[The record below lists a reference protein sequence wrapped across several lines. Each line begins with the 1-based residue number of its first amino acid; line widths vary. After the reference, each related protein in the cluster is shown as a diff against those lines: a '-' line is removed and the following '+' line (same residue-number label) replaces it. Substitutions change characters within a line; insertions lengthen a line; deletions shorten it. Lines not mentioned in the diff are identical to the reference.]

1 MGENWLQDQIQRV
14 VVNGSMSEWISVMSG
29 VPHGSVLGPILFNI
43 FISDIDSGVECILSK
58 FGNDTELWGAVGTP
72 GR

>member
-43 FISDIDSGVECILSK
+43 FISDIDSGVKCILNK
-58 FGNDTELWGAVGTP
+58 FANDTELWGAVGTP